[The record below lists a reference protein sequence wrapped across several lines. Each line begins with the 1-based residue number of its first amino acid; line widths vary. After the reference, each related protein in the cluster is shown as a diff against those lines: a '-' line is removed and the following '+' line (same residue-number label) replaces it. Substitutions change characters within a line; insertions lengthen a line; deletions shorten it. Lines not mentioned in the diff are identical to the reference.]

1 MVIFVDWTLIVL
13 PVIAVVVVCFVIVL
27 IVYLKKLT
35 SFDIHRSRDG
45 YAYKIVD
52 L

>member
-1 MVIFVDWTLIVL
+1 MVIIVNWTLIVF
-13 PVIAVVVVCFVIVL
+13 PVIAVVVVSFVIIL

-35 SFDIHRSRDG
+35 SFDIHLSRDG
-45 YAYKIVD
+45 YVYTLVD